1 MPAATAGPAPAGLPE
16 DTRPPSQAYADGVAA
31 GRWLDDPAQRTVLA
45 ELDRIH
51 AALARARRRGPLRRL
66 TAKLRPPD
74 AVGGLYLWGGV
85 GRGKT
90 FLVDLFYDHA
100 PVRRRHRVHFH
111 RFMQDI
117 HARMAALGQ
126 HSDPLARVAS
136 DLAARVRLL
145 VLDEFFV
152 SDIGDAMILA
162 RLLEGLFQ
170 RGVTLVTTSNIEP
183 AGLYREGLQR
193 ARFLPAIALLE
204 GHCAVVEMASDR
216 DYRLRQLEQAG
227 VYHSP
232 LGPGAESAMA
242 AAWAALAADCPR
254 EEGPLA
260 INDRLLHPRAL
271 AEGVAWFDFAE
282 LCDGPRAVADYIEL
296 ARDFHTLLL
305 SDVPAFDEG
314 NENPARRFVHLVD
327 ELYDRGVN
335 LVLSADRD
343 PLSLYQGQRLARE
356 FERTGSRLVE
366 MQGVAY
372 LGGEHKG

>member
-1 MPAATAGPAPAGLPE
+1 MPAATAGPAPAGLPD
-16 DTRPPSQAYADGVAA
+16 DTRPPSQAYADGVAD
-31 GRWLDDPAQRTVLA
+31 GRWLDDPAQRAVLA

-74 AVGGLYLWGGV
+74 AVSGLYLWGGV

-372 LGGEHKG
+372 LGGEHRG